1 MSTAGREAFKEEL
14 KAYRQER
21 ESMLAPKP
29 VIYEPIAAVAI
40 AAAAAAAAASTGSEE
55 SKNANLLELSA
66 ATPVISSVRGM
77 KEILKEETERAEWF
91 ASGRPWIEHK
101 RAWQSERQE
110 REISALI
117 QHFQTEAA
125 QNGRE
130 GEGLLSTLFSG
141 GYVAPPPPPPSSSP
155 PDTRKSGGGG
165 GAAAVGGKEDP
176 FTQIRRLT
184 LQNESYHASDE
195 QGLLGKVRTLV
206 AATPTPTAAPAP
218 APKAKA
224 KLASASASASAST
237 SASSKATAG
246 GGSKKSGKRAVQ
258 VS

>member
-1 MSTAGREAFKEEL
+1 MSMAGREAFKEEV

-21 ESMLAPKP
+21 EERLAPKP
-29 VIYEPIAAVAI
+29 VIYEPITAVAI
-40 AAAAAAAAASTGSEE
+40 AAAAAAAASTGSKEP
-55 SKNANLLELSA
+55 KKTNLLELSA
-66 ATPVISSVRGM
+66 ATPVISSMRGM

-91 ASGRPWIEHK
+91 ASGRTWIEHK

-125 QNGRE
+125 QKGRE
-130 GEGLLSTLFSG
+130 GEGLLTTLFSG

-155 PDTRKSGGGG
+155 PDTRKGGGG
-165 GAAAVGGKEDP
+165 GAVAGKEDP

-206 AATPTPTAAPAP
+206 AATPTPTSAPAP
-218 APKAKA
+218 TPKAKP
-224 KLASASASASAST
+224 ASASASALT